1 MSLKTW
7 IIATRPWS
15 LVMTFVSTCLAGI
28 LAYASGSFGVSI
40 FMLTMVGLLIAHIAA
55 NMTNDWYDVKHGVD
69 ANAPTAEYRPHPLL
83 FGELDKKTYKRV
95 IFSLYG
101 IGLIISLYLTWLRGI
116 PVLIFSALGVILGV
130 FYTADPVKLK
140 HHSVGEVSVFL
151 AYGPLMVG
159 GAYYALTGV
168 VSPYAMMASVP
179 IGLLVALV
187 LLANNIR
194 DREFDAS
201 VGISTLTT
209 NKEEKQGF
217 AYYKILLSSAY
228 IATIVLIFA
237 GVLSPFSLIAFLT
250 LRESYGIVEQ
260 FGVKVPLTSDQIT
273 AQLSLHYGVLLTLG
287 EFVNLIYQSGHAPP
301 CMDR

>member
-28 LAYASGSFGVSI
+28 LAYASGSFSVPI

-69 ANAPTAEYRPHPLL
+69 ANAPTSEYRPHPLL

-140 HHSVGEVSVFL
+140 HHSVGEISVFL

-159 GAYYALTGV
+159 GAYYALTGT
-168 VSPYAMMASVP
+168 VSLDAMMASVP

-237 GVLSPFSLIAFLT
+237 RVLSPFSVIAFLT
-250 LRESYGIVEQ
+250 LRESYGIVKQ
-260 FGVKVPLTSDQIT
+260 FGVKIPLTSDQIT

-287 EFVNLIYQSGHAPP
+287 EFLNLIIKSLF
-301 CMDR
+301 

>member
-7 IIATRPWS
+7 VIATRPWS

-28 LAYASGSFGVSI
+28 LAYASGSFSVPI
-40 FMLTMVGLLIAHIAA
+40 FILTMVGLLIAHIAA

-101 IGLIISLYLTWLRGI
+101 LGLIISLYLTWLRGI

-140 HHSVGEVSVFL
+140 HHSVGEISVFL

-159 GAYYALTGV
+159 GAYYALTGAG
-168 VSPYAMMASVP
+168 SLDAMMASVP

-217 AYYKILLSSAY
+217 AYYKTLLSAAY

-237 GVLSPFSLIAFLT
+237 RVLSPFSVIAFLT
-250 LRESYGIVEQ
+250 LRESYGIVKQ
-260 FGVKVPLTSDQIT
+260 FGVKIPLTSDQIT

-287 EFVNLIYQSGHAPP
+287 EFINLIYQSLF
-301 CMDR
+301 

>member
-28 LAYASGSFGVSI
+28 LAYASGSFSVPI
-40 FMLTMVGLLIAHIAA
+40 FMLTMVGLLIAHISA

-69 ANAPTAEYRPHPLL
+69 ANAPTSEYRPHPLL

-101 IGLIISLYLTWLRGI
+101 IGLIISLYLTLLRGI

-140 HHSVGEVSVFL
+140 HHSVGEISVFL

-159 GAYYALTGV
+159 GAYYALTGT
-168 VSPYAMMASVP
+168 VSLDAMMASVP

-237 GVLSPFSLIAFLT
+237 KVLSPFSVIAFLT
-250 LRESYGIVEQ
+250 LRESYGIVKQ
-260 FGVKVPLTSDQIT
+260 FGVKIPLTSDQIT

-287 EFVNLIYQSGHAPP
+287 EFLNLVIQSLF
-301 CMDR
+301 

>member
-28 LAYASGSFGVSI
+28 LAYAGGSFSI
-40 FMLTMVGLLIAHIAA
+40 PIFILTMIGLLIAHIAA

-140 HHSVGEVSVFL
+140 HRSVGEISVFL

-168 VSPYAMMASVP
+168 VSLDAMMASVP

-217 AYYKILLSSAY
+217 AYYKTLLSSAY

-237 GVLSPFSLIAFLT
+237 RVLSPFSIIAFLT
-250 LRESYGIVEQ
+250 LRESYGIVKQ
-260 FGVKVPLTSDQIT
+260 FGVKIPLTSDQIT

-287 EFVNLIYQSGHAPP
+287 EFLNLIIQSLF
-301 CMDR
+301 

>member
-28 LAYASGSFGVSI
+28 LAYAGGSFSI
-40 FMLTMVGLLIAHIAA
+40 PIFILTMIGLLIAHIAA

-140 HHSVGEVSVFL
+140 HRSVGEISVFL

-168 VSPYAMMASVP
+168 VSLDAMMASMP

-217 AYYKILLSSAY
+217 AYYKTLLSSAY

-237 GVLSPFSLIAFLT
+237 RVLSPFSIIAFLT
-250 LRESYGIVEQ
+250 LRESYGIVKQ
-260 FGVKVPLTSDQIT
+260 FGVKIPLTSDQIT

-287 EFVNLIYQSGHAPP
+287 EFLNLIIQSLF
-301 CMDR
+301 

>member
-1 MSLKTW
+1 
-7 IIATRPWS
+7 
-15 LVMTFVSTCLAGI
+15 
-28 LAYASGSFGVSI
+28 
-40 FMLTMVGLLIAHIAA
+40 
-55 NMTNDWYDVKHGVD
+55 
-69 ANAPTAEYRPHPLL
+69 
-83 FGELDKKTYKRV
+83 V

-140 HHSVGEVSVFL
+140 HRSVGEISVFL

-168 VSPYAMMASVP
+168 VSLDAMMASVP

-217 AYYKILLSSAY
+217 AYYKTLLSSAY

-237 GVLSPFSLIAFLT
+237 RVLSPFSIIAFLT
-250 LRESYGIVEQ
+250 LRESYGIVKQ
-260 FGVKVPLTSDQIT
+260 FGVKIPLTSDQIT

-287 EFVNLIYQSGHAPP
+287 EFLNLIIQSLF
-301 CMDR
+301 

>member
-28 LAYASGSFGVSI
+28 LAYASGSFSVPI
-40 FMLTMVGLLIAHIAA
+40 FMLTMAGLLFAHMAA

-83 FGELDKKTYKRV
+83 FGELDKSAYKKA

-101 IGLIISLYLTWLRGI
+101 AGLLISLYLAWLRGV
-116 PVLIFSALGVILGV
+116 PVLVFSALGVVLGV

-140 HHSVGEVSVFL
+140 HHSVGEVCVFL

-168 VSPYAMMASVP
+168 VSLDAMMASMP
-179 IGLLVALV
+179 IGLLIALV

-194 DREFDAS
+194 DREYDAT

-209 NKEEKQGF
+209 NKEEKQGV
-217 AYYKILLSSAY
+217 AYYKMLLSSAY
-228 IATIVLIFA
+228 AATVVLILA
-237 GVLSPFSLIAFLT
+237 RVLSPFSVIAFLT
-250 LRESYGIVEQ
+250 LRESYGIVKQ
-260 FGVKVPLTSDQIT
+260 FSVKVPLNSDQIT
-273 AQLSLHYGVLLTLG
+273 AQLSLHYGVFLTLG
-287 EFVNLIYQSGHAPP
+287 EFINLVFRSLL
-301 CMDR
+301 

>member
-28 LAYASGSFGVSI
+28 LAYASGSFSVPI
-40 FMLTMVGLLIAHIAA
+40 FMLTMVGLLVAHIAA

-69 ANAPTAEYRPHPLL
+69 ANAPTSEYRPHPLL

-101 IGLIISLYLTWLRGI
+101 IGLIISLYLTLLRGI

-140 HHSVGEVSVFL
+140 HHSVGEISVFL

-159 GAYYALTGV
+159 GAYYALTGT
-168 VSPYAMMASVP
+168 VSLDAMMASVP

-237 GVLSPFSLIAFLT
+237 RVLSPFSVIAFLT
-250 LRESYGIVEQ
+250 LRESYGIVKQ
-260 FGVKVPLTSDQIT
+260 FGVKIPLTSDQIT

-287 EFVNLIYQSGHAPP
+287 EFLNLIIKSLF
-301 CMDR
+301 

>member
-28 LAYASGSFGVSI
+28 LAYASGSFSVPI
-40 FMLTMVGLLIAHIAA
+40 FILTMVGLLIAHIAA

-140 HHSVGEVSVFL
+140 HHSVGEISVFL

-179 IGLLVALV
+179 IALLVALV

-209 NKEEKQGF
+209 NKEEKQGL

-250 LRESYGIVEQ
+250 LRESFNIVEQ
-260 FGVKVPLTSDQIT
+260 FSVKIPLTSDQIT
-273 AQLSLHYGVLLTLG
+273 AQLSLHYGVLLTFG
-287 EFVNLIYQSGHAPP
+287 EFINLIYQSLF
-301 CMDR
+301 

>member
-28 LAYASGSFGVSI
+28 LAYASSSFSVPI
-40 FMLTMVGLLIAHIAA
+40 FILTMVGLLIAHIAA

-83 FGELDKKTYKRV
+83 FGELDKKAYKRV

-101 IGLIISLYLTWLRGI
+101 IGLIISLYLTWLRGV
-116 PVLIFSALGVILGV
+116 PVLIFSALGVVLGV
-130 FYTADPVKLK
+130 FYTADPIKLK
-140 HHSVGEVSVFL
+140 HHSVGEISVFL

-168 VSPYAMMASVP
+168 VSLEAMMASVP

-217 AYYKILLSSAY
+217 AYYKTLLSSAY

-237 GVLSPFSLIAFLT
+237 RVLSPFSVIAFLT
-250 LRESYGIVEQ
+250 LRESYGIVKQ
-260 FGVKVPLTSDQIT
+260 FGVKVPLNSDQIT

-287 EFVNLIYQSGHAPP
+287 EFINLLTQSLF
-301 CMDR
+301 

>member
-28 LAYASGSFGVSI
+28 LAYASGSFSVPI
-40 FMLTMVGLLIAHIAA
+40 FILTMVGLIIAHIAA

-140 HHSVGEVSVFL
+140 HRSVGEISVFL

-168 VSPYAMMASVP
+168 VSLDAMMASVP

-217 AYYKILLSSAY
+217 AYYKTLLSSAY

-237 GVLSPFSLIAFLT
+237 RVLSPFSVIAFLT
-250 LRESYGIVEQ
+250 LRESYGIVKQ
-260 FGVKVPLTSDQIT
+260 FGIKIPLTSDQIT

-287 EFVNLIYQSGHAPP
+287 EFLNLIIQSLY
-301 CMDR
+301 

>member
-28 LAYASGSFGVSI
+28 LAYASGSFSVPI

-69 ANAPTAEYRPHPLL
+69 ANAPTSEYRPHPLL

-101 IGLIISLYLTWLRGI
+101 IGLIISLYLTLLRGI

-140 HHSVGEVSVFL
+140 HHSVGEISVFL

-159 GAYYALTGV
+159 GAYYALTGT
-168 VSPYAMMASVP
+168 VSLDAMMASVP

-237 GVLSPFSLIAFLT
+237 RVLSPFSVIAFLT
-250 LRESYGIVEQ
+250 LRESYGIVKQ
-260 FGVKVPLTSDQIT
+260 FGVKIPLTSDQIT

-287 EFVNLIYQSGHAPP
+287 EFLNLIIKSLF
-301 CMDR
+301 

>member
-28 LAYASGSFGVSI
+28 LAYASGSFSVPI
-40 FMLTMVGLLIAHIAA
+40 FMLTMVGLLIAHISA

-69 ANAPTAEYRPHPLL
+69 ANAPTSEYRPHPLL

-140 HHSVGEVSVFL
+140 HHSVGEISVFL

-159 GAYYALTGV
+159 GAYYALTGT
-168 VSPYAMMASVP
+168 VSLDAMMASVP

-237 GVLSPFSLIAFLT
+237 RVLSPFSVIAFLT
-250 LRESYGIVEQ
+250 LRESYGIVKQ
-260 FGVKVPLTSDQIT
+260 FGVKIPLTSDQIT

-287 EFVNLIYQSGHAPP
+287 EFLNLIIKSLF
-301 CMDR
+301 

>member
-28 LAYASGSFGVSI
+28 LAYASGSFSVPI

-69 ANAPTAEYRPHPLL
+69 ANAPTSEYRPHPLL

-101 IGLIISLYLTWLRGI
+101 IGLIISLYLTLLRGI

-140 HHSVGEVSVFL
+140 HHSVGEISVFL

-159 GAYYALTGV
+159 GAYYALTGT
-168 VSPYAMMASVP
+168 VSLDAMMASVP

-237 GVLSPFSLIAFLT
+237 KVLSPFSVIAFLT
-250 LRESYGIVEQ
+250 LRESYGIVKQ
-260 FGVKVPLTSDQIT
+260 FGVKIPLTSDQIT

-287 EFVNLIYQSGHAPP
+287 EFLNLVIQSLF
-301 CMDR
+301 

>member
-7 IIATRPWS
+7 VIATRPWS

-28 LAYASGSFGVSI
+28 LAYASGSFSVPI
-40 FMLTMVGLLIAHIAA
+40 FILTMVGLLIAHIAA

-101 IGLIISLYLTWLRGI
+101 LGLIISLYLTWLRGI

-140 HHSVGEVSVFL
+140 HHSVGEISVFL

-159 GAYYALTGV
+159 GAYYALTGAG
-168 VSPYAMMASVP
+168 SLDAMMASVP

-217 AYYKILLSSAY
+217 AYYKTLLSAAY
-228 IATIVLIFA
+228 IATTVLIFA
-237 GVLSPFSLIAFLT
+237 RVLSPFSVIAFLT
-250 LRESYGIVEQ
+250 LRESYGIVKQ
-260 FGVKVPLTSDQIT
+260 FGVKIPLTSDQIT

-287 EFVNLIYQSGHAPP
+287 EFINLIYQSLF
-301 CMDR
+301 

>member
-28 LAYASGSFGVSI
+28 LAYGSGGFSVPI
-40 FMLTMVGLLIAHIAA
+40 FLLTMAGLLIAHMAA

-83 FGELDKKTYKRV
+83 FGELDKNAYKKA
-95 IFSLYG
+95 IYSLYG
-101 IGLIISLYLTWLRGI
+101 VGLLISLYLAWLRGV
-116 PVLIFSALGVILGV
+116 PVLIFSALGVVLGV
-130 FYTADPVKLK
+130 LYTADPVKLK
-140 HHSVGEVSVFL
+140 HHSVGEICVFL

-168 VSPYAMMASVP
+168 VSLDAMVASVP

-194 DREFDAS
+194 DREYDAS
-201 VGISTLTT
+201 IGISTLTT
-209 NKEEKQGF
+209 NKEEQQGVT
-217 AYYKILLSSAY
+217 YYKTLLSSAY
-228 IATIVLIFA
+228 VATAVLIFA
-237 GVLSPFSLIAFLT
+237 GVLSPFSVIAFLS
-250 LRESYGIVEQ
+250 LREAYGIVKE
-260 FGVKVPLTSDQIT
+260 FTIKVPLNSDQIT
-273 AQLSLHYGVLLTLG
+273 AQLSLHYGVLLTIG
-287 EFVNLIYQSGHAPP
+287 EFLNLAYQSLL
-301 CMDR
+301 